1 MYVSKNEAIDMVKEA
16 HSKLLS
22 KFDENKELL
31 FKLVE
36 EDDWSFV
43 IKVHAFIEA
52 MVTELI
58 ITQISDDR
66 IKSTIERLPLSDGQ
80 ASKLKMAKELNL
92 LNSNERKFIKLF
104 SSLRNELAH
113 RIENVN
119 FTFEN
124 HIASL
129 DKNQKKSWADAISWY
144 AKSDDKEY
152 YLRNA
157 IESPRMTIFIGIFI
171 MAGLKSVQNIET
183 KGHRDLTELAN
194 KTMKKLYSEN

>member
-1 MYVSKNEAIDMVKEA
+1 MFVPKNEAIDMVKEA
-16 HSKLLS
+16 HSELWS
-22 KFDENKELL
+22 KFNENKDLL
-31 FKLVE
+31 FKLVD

-43 IKVHAFIEA
+43 IKIHAFIEA

-58 ITQISDDR
+58 ITQISDNR

-80 ASKLKMAKELNL
+80 ASKLKMAKDLDL
-92 LNSNERKFIKLF
+92 LNSNERKFIKIF
-104 SSLRNELAH
+104 STLRNDLAH
-113 RIENVN
+113 KIENVN

-124 HIASL
+124 HISSL

-157 IESPRMTIFIGIFI
+157 IKSPKMTIFIGIFI

-194 KTMKKLYSEN
+194 QTMKKLHSES

>member
-1 MYVSKNEAIDMVKEA
+1 MYVSKNEAVDMIKE
-16 HSKLLS
+16 SYSELIS
-22 KFDENKELL
+22 KFDDNKELL
-31 FKLVE
+31 FNFVK

-43 IKVHAFIEA
+43 IKTHAFIEA

-80 ASKLKMAKELNL
+80 ASKLKMAKDLNL
-92 LNSNERKFIKLF
+92 LNSNERKFIKIF

-113 RIENVN
+113 KIENVD
-119 FTFEN
+119 FTFEK
-124 HIASL
+124 HIKSL
-129 DKNQKKSWADAISWY
+129 DKNQKKSWCDAISWY
-144 AKSDDKEY
+144 AKSEDKEY

-157 IESPRMTIFIGIFI
+157 AESPKMTIFIGVFI

-194 KTMKKLYSEN
+194 KTMKDFVV